1 MSQPAAARMTSAWL
15 TAALDR
21 SPSGVAAFDA
31 DWTFVYANPA
41 VARLLGRS
49 GGALTGSNLWI
60 ALPELGGTPLHGVLV
75 HARTAGTP
83 VTWRG
88 RYAPARRWLS
98 VTAEPVQDLLQ
109 VHVHEVAA
117 PRAEEAGP
125 AYPGG
130 PDEPDADRERL
141 RFLAEVSET
150 MINNLDVHES
160 ATQLA
165 EVVLPRLA
173 DCAVVA
179 LIGEDRS
186 RAGEAWAH
194 RDAAGRADL
203 DTYMRGRL
211 HGTGDDGAM
220 VSALLSGRPVQLTSI
235 DQQQVAPSLPTP
247 QVRAAWERLDLTSCT
262 IVPLRARGDTFGV
275 LALLNAGTRP
285 PHTELEIAT
294 AVEVARRGALA
305 LDNARLY
312 GRQHRV
318 AETLQRSL
326 LTPPP
331 RPDRLQI
338 AVRYRPATSH
348 ALVGGDF
355 YDAFVLPD
363 GATVLVIGD
372 VVGHSVEAAAAMSQL
387 RSTVRALA
395 YDRPDS
401 PAQTLTRTDRALSG
415 LRFGTLATA
424 LLARIEQP
432 AEQARDG
439 LRTLR
444 WSSAGHPPPLL
455 VRPDGAVQLLD
466 CPPERLLGTDE
477 PGRRTDHTAVLQP
490 GTTVLLVTDG
500 LIEHGRTG
508 IDEGLTRLA
517 STLTGLRD
525 LPLEEL
531 CDRLLDRVL
540 TGRADDDIALL
551 AVRCCTRDA

>member
-1 MSQPAAARMTSAWL
+1 MSQPAATRMTSAWL

-21 SPSGVAAFDA
+21 SPSGVAALDV

-41 VARLLGRS
+41 VARLLGRP
-49 GGALTGSNLWI
+49 GGVLTGSNLWI
-60 ALPELGGTPLHGVLV
+60 ALPELAGTPLHGVLV
-75 HARTAGTP
+75 HARTAGAP
-83 VTWRG
+83 ATWCG
-88 RYAPARRWLS
+88 RYAPAGGWLS
-98 VTAEPVQDLLQ
+98 VTAEPVGDLLQ
-109 VHVHEVAA
+109 VHVQEVAGPHA
-117 PRAEEAGP
+117 PE
-125 AYPGG
+125 PGSADPG
-130 PDEPDADRERL
+130 APDADRERL
-141 RFLAEVSET
+141 RFLAEVSEA

-160 ATQLA
+160 AAQLA

-194 RDAAGRADL
+194 RDAARRPDL
-203 DTYMRGRL
+203 DAYMRGRL
-211 HGTGDDGAM
+211 RGTGDDEAM
-220 VSALLSGRPVQLTSI
+220 VAALLSGEPVQLTAI

-275 LALLNAGTRP
+275 LALLNAGDRL

-326 LTPPP
+326 LTPAPQ
-331 RPDRLQI
+331 PDRLQI

-401 PAQTLTRTDRALSG
+401 PAQTLTRTDRALCG

-424 LLARIEQP
+424 LLARVEQP
-432 AEQARDG
+432 PGPALDER
-439 LRTLR
+439 RTLR

-455 VRPDGAVQLLD
+455 VQPDGAVRLLD
-466 CPPERLLGTDE
+466 CPPERLLGTDD
-477 PGRRTDHTAVLQP
+477 PGPRTDHTAVLLP
-490 GTTVLLVTDG
+490 GATLLLVTDG
-500 LIEHGRTG
+500 LVEHGRTG
-508 IDEGLTRLA
+508 IDEGLVRLA
-517 STLTGLRD
+517 SGLARLRG

-531 CDRLLDRVL
+531 CDRLLDHVL

-551 AVRCCTRDA
+551 AVRCGTPDA